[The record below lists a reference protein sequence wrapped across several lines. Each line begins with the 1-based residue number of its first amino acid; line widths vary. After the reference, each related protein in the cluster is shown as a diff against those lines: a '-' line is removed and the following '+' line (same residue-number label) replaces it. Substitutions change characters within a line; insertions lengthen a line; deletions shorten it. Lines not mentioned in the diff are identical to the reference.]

1 MTTPVNHLENVVWI
15 RDCDVTW
22 GSMSILAPR
31 PHQEDITA
39 INDFVWRLYVSYRAL
54 NAVTETFGFVT
65 KRMLKNLAIQTVL
78 CSTLSWTMGKGI
90 IRLLFER
97 RISVSWLS
105 LHQLV
110 VRKKFKSYL
119 LVLKIHHRFI
129 RL

>member
-39 INDFVWRLYVSYRAL
+39 INNFVSRLYVSYRAL
-54 NAVTETFGFVT
+54 NAVTETFGFVA